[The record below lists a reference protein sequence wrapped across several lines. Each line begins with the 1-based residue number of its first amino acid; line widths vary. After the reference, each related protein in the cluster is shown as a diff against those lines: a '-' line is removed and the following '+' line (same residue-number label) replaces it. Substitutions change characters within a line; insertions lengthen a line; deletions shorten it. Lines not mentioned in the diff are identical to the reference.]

1 MFKLYIYFHHE
12 TGKFES
18 DSRKMSFWNNVSC
31 CTTYLRACI
40 FIEAVTASMHNPG
53 KGVRSRFTVNAFF
66 MLKLKIAF
74 FSSQNLL
81 TYSRQD

>member
-1 MFKLYIYFHHE
+1 MKQGSLKAILGKCLFE
-12 TGKFES
+12 T
-18 DSRKMSFWNNVSC
+18 MSVVALPSV
-31 CTTYLRACI
+31 RACI

-74 FSSQNLL
+74 FSQNLL